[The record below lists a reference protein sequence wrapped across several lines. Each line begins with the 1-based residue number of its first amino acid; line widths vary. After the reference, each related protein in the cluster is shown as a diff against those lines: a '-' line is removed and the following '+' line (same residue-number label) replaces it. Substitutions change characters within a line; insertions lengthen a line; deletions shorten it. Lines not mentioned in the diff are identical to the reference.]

1 MTKFS
6 NLKVKRVRSNLKHT
20 ESKLVKKKT
29 TLKGRNAKKAT
40 IIQVSRRKRN
50 HAKRQHA
57 KRHHAKSQHA
67 KRYHAKRHNAKRQHA
82 KRHNAKSQ
90 HAKRHHAK
98 RHKAKRQHAKRHNAK
113 RQHAKRHHKK
123 GNLPK
128 GHHVRSLLRIQ
139 AWILNSII
147 QYILAVLRTALLVV
161 ENRRQSEDDHTIW
174 GISSDLRQFCLQ
186 YVLNNTV

>member
-40 IIQVSRRKRN
+40 IKKRN

-67 KRYHAKRHNAKRQHA
+67 KRYHAEA
-82 KRHNAKSQ
+82 
-90 HAKRHHAK
+90 
-98 RHKAKRQHAKRHNAK
+98 
-113 RQHAKRHHKK
+113 
-123 GNLPK
+123 
-128 GHHVRSLLRIQ
+128 
-139 AWILNSII
+139 
-147 QYILAVLRTALLVV
+147 
-161 ENRRQSEDDHTIW
+161 
-174 GISSDLRQFCLQ
+174 
-186 YVLNNTV
+186 